1 MAPASRKL
9 GWHPDFAIED
19 LLGPDDRAR
28 ASFSPV
34 PPAGL
39 FTLVHLAN

>member
-9 GWHPDFAIED
+9 GWHPDFAVED
-19 LLGPDDRAR
+19 LLGGEDRGRAR
-28 ASFSPV
+28 LRPV

-39 FTLVHLAN
+39 FTLVHLPN